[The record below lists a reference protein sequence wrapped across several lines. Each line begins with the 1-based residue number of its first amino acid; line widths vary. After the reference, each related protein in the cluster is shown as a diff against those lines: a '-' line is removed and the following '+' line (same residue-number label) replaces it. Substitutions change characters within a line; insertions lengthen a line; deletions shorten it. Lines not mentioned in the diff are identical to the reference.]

1 MDILKRALAPV
12 SSRAWEEIDEQAVKA
27 LKAHL
32 SARRFVDVTGPLGW
46 DYAAVPLGRLN
57 VAEGGCKKEEVCCGV
72 HSVQPLVEAR
82 VSFEL
87 DRWELDNIERGAK
100 DPELAPVI
108 EAAVKMARFE
118 EKAVYEGFEKGCIA
132 GLLQAGSD
140 QAMDLFCGTGA
151 EILTTLAK
159 AVRHLQDE
167 AVEGPYALVA
177 GPALWDVLQTRAEG
191 YPLRKRVESL
201 VDEIILAPHFDGALV
216 VSLRGGDF
224 ELVVGQDYSIGFEEA
239 GNGKVRFFL
248 SESFTFRILNPSA
261 VVPFKLV

>member
-1 MDILKRALAPV
+1 MDILKRSLAPI
-12 SSRAWEEIDEQAVKA
+12 SAAAWAEIDEQAVRA

-32 SARRFVDVTGPLGW
+32 SGRRFVDVTGPLGW

-57 VAEGGCKKEEVCCGV
+57 LPEGSCDKEDVCFGV
-72 HSVQPLVEAR
+72 HAVQPLVEAR

-100 DPELAPVI
+100 DPELAPVV
-108 EAAVKMARFE
+108 EAAKKMARFE
-118 EKAVYEGFEKGCIA
+118 EKAIYEGFEKGCIVGLVEA
-132 GLLQAGSD
+132 GEE
-140 QAMDLFCGTGA
+140 QAMDLCCDSGA
-151 EILTTLAK
+151 EILSTLAK
-159 AVRHLQDE
+159 AVRRLQDE

-177 GPALWDVLQTRAEG
+177 GPALWDVLQTRSEG

-201 VDEIILAPHFDGALV
+201 VDEIILAPHFEGALV

-239 GNGKVRFFL
+239 SNGKVRFFL
-248 SESFTFRILNPSA
+248 SESFTFRVIDPAA
-261 VVPFKLV
+261 VVPLKLA

>member
-1 MDILKRALAPV
+1 MDILKRSLAPITA
-12 SSRAWEEIDEQAVKA
+12 SAWEEIDEQARRA

-32 SARRFVDVTGPLGW
+32 SARRFVDVAGPKGW

-57 VAEGGCKKEEVCCGV
+57 MPENRCEGDVCFGV
-72 HSVQPLVEAR
+72 HAVQPLVEAR

-100 DPELAPVI
+100 DPDLAPVV

-118 EKAVYEGFEKGCIA
+118 EKAVFEGFERGCVVGLVEAGADQALDLSCETGATILA
-132 GLLQAGSD
+132 GLAQAVRRLQAG
-140 QAMDLFCGTGA
+140 
-151 EILTTLAK
+151 
-159 AVRHLQDE
+159 

-177 GPALWDVLQTRAEG
+177 GPALWDVLQTRSEG

-201 VDEIILAPHFDGALV
+201 VDEVILAPHFDGALV

-239 GNGKVRFFL
+239 SNGKVRFFL
-248 SESFTFRILNPSA
+248 SESFTFRVIDPTA
-261 VVPFKLV
+261 VVPFRIV